1 MSETPPDRESPV
13 IVLVS
18 PQLGENIGMVARAML
33 NCGVTEL
40 RLVNPR
46 DGWPSEKARD
56 ASSGALS
63 VIDGAR
69 VFTSTAEAIADLTRV
84 YATTARPREMVGRV
98 LTPRAAGVE
107 MRAEATAGERRAG
120 ILFGGERSGLGN
132 EDVSLAD
139 TIITVPLN
147 PDFTSLNL
155 AQAVLLVTYE
165 WFTAADRTEPERLE
179 TNLSG
184 IAGKGD
190 LDNFVTRLGHVLD
203 RGGFFRSPDMRPS
216 VMRNIRNLFQ
226 RARPT
231 EQEIRTL
238 HGIVAAARRAGPEG
252 RAGAVDDGQQDE
264 RAAGRGAAGE
274 V

>member
-1 MSETPPDRESPV
+1 MADAPV
-13 IVLVS
+13 IVLVA

-33 NCGVTEL
+33 NCGVREL
-40 RLVNPR
+40 RLVQPR
-46 DGWPSEKARD
+46 DGWPSAKARE
-56 ASSGALS
+56 ASSGALE
-63 VIDGAR
+63 VIDGVR
-69 VFTSTAEAIADLTRV
+69 VFDTTAEAIADLTRV

-98 LTPRAAGVE
+98 LTPRAAGGE
-107 MRAEATAGERRAG
+107 MRAEAAAGERRAG

-165 WFTAADRTEPERLE
+165 WFTAGDATPPERLE
-179 TNLSG
+179 HNLAEVASK
-184 IAGKGD
+184 AE

-203 RGGFFRSPDMRPS
+203 AGGFFRSPDMRPS

-231 EQEIRTL
+231 DQEIRTL
-238 HGIVAAARRAGPEG
+238 HGIVAAARRAGPDGASARETAAKEG
-252 RAGAVDDGQQDE
+252 
-264 RAAGRGAAGE
+264 
-274 V
+274 

>member
-1 MSETPPDRESPV
+1 
-13 IVLVS
+13 
-18 PQLGENIGMVARAML
+18 MVARAML

-69 VFTSTAEAIADLTRV
+69 VFTSTAAAIADLTRV

-98 LTPRAAGVE
+98 LTLRAAGAE
-107 MRAEATAGERRAG
+107 MRAEAAAGERRAG

-165 WFTAADRTEPERLE
+165 WFTAADETAPERLE
-179 TNLSG
+179 TNLSE

-190 LDNFVTRLGHVLD
+190 LDNFVTRLGQVLD

-231 EQEIRTL
+231 DQEIRTL
-238 HGIVAAARRAGPEG
+238 HGIVAAARRAGPDRPAKEG
-252 RAGAVDDGQQDE
+252 GDVESGGGEGASVEGAKLGEPPREDVTRDGAW
-264 RAAGRGAAGE
+264 RTGGG
-274 V
+274 

>member
-1 MSETPPDRESPV
+1 MPTAEPPA
-13 IVLVS
+13 IVLVA

-33 NCGVTEL
+33 NCGVTDL

-56 ASSGALS
+56 ASSGAFS

-69 VFTSTAEAIADLTRV
+69 VFETTGEAIADLARV

-98 LTPRAAGVE
+98 LTPRAA
-107 MRAEATAGERRAG
+107 ATEIRGQESAGRAG
-120 ILFGGERSGLGN
+120 VLFGGERSGLAN

-139 TIITVPLN
+139 TIVTVPLN

-155 AQAVLLVTYE
+155 AQAVLLVAYE
-165 WFTAADRTEPERLE
+165 WFTAGDDTAPERLE
-179 TNLSG
+179 TNFSARATKAELE
-184 IAGKGD
+184 
-190 LDNFVTRLGHVLD
+190 NFVTRLGSVLD
-203 RGGFFRSPDMRPS
+203 AGGFFRSPDMRPS

-231 EQEIRTL
+231 DQEVRTL
-238 HGIVAAARRAGPEG
+238 HGVVVAAK
-252 RAGAVDDGQQDE
+252 RAGANE
-264 RAAGRGAAGE
+264 ARAGTAEPEEG
-274 V
+274 